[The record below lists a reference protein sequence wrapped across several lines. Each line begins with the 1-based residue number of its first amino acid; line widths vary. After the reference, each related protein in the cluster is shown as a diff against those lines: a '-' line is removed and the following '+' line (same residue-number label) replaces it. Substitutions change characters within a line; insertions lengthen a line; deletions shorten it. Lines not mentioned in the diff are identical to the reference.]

1 MINLELLEQK
11 IKDSGLKKEFI
22 AKKCGLS
29 RNGFYK
35 KINNQSDF
43 TVREINILCEVLS
56 INKLTEK
63 ASIFFAK
70 EVNQNDNSR

>member
-11 IKDSGLKKEFI
+11 IKDSGLKKDFI

-29 RNGFYK
+29 RSGFYK
-35 KINNQSDF
+35 KINNQNDF
-43 TVREINILCEVLS
+43 TVKEINILCEVLS

-63 ASIFFAK
+63 ESIFFAK